1 MILRFLRSLI
11 AAFRPVLREEDERVA
26 TADDCETCG
35 GTGAIE
41 ALGPTRCPVCRGSGK
56 KPVTGAQ

>member
-1 MILRFLRSLI
+1 MFRRIVSWLSEV
-11 AAFRPVLREEDERVA
+11 FRPVLREEDERVA

-41 ALGPTRCPVCRGSGK
+41 ALGPTRCRVCRGSGK